1 MIGLYFPATLRD
13 ILHTSMVWYCLF
25 VLKVPFNTKQTNKQT
40 TEVIVVL
47 VVVLHWL
54 IFRQTA
60 RVHYLFLLIR
70 HWCWCPAL
78 LLVRMWPNSPCF
90 IALRQ
95 IICPCGVLSCKT
107 SICREQHVTDHTVV
121 LCPWTEFHGIHD
133 EQSLHEACDGRQS
146 NPLWLQHWLPK
157 ISKLIDCID

>member
-1 MIGLYFPATLRD
+1 MIYFIPLWYD
-13 ILHTSMVWYCLF
+13 IAYLCWKCRSTPSKL
-25 VLKVPFNTKQTNKQT
+25 TNKLQKW
-40 TEVIVVL
+40 L
-47 VVVLHWL
+47 LYWFYVVVLHWL